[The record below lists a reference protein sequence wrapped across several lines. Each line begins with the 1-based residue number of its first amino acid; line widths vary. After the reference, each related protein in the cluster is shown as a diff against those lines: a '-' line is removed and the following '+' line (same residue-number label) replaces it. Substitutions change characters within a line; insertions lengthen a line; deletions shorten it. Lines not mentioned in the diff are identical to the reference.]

1 MVLLVGA
8 TGQLGAR
15 VARELLSR
23 RIKVRA
29 LVRPSTPSGALRRM
43 GAEIVPGDLREPS
56 SLAIAC
62 AGADTV
68 ITTANTARRGGD
80 DTVDSVDRAGTHALV
95 DAARDAGVGHFVYM
109 SVYGASA
116 TAAVPFLAAKGE
128 SERHL
133 EGSGL
138 AWTIL
143 AADPFMESWPGA
155 FVGARA
161 VAGQPVVIVGEGR
174 RRHSYIAEH
183 DVAQYVVAATTNPA
197 ARNRRLAI
205 GGPAALSWRDVI
217 ATYERVLGAPVD
229 VRYVKQ
235 GERVDAVP
243 EVQLG
248 LLAMLDTYESDFDSS
263 AIASEF
269 GVTQTALEPWVRASL
284 ASARRGV

>member
-8 TGQLGAR
+8 TGRLGTR
-15 VARELLSR
+15 IARELLSR

-29 LVRPSTPSGALRRM
+29 LVRPSSPSGALQRM

-56 SLAIAC
+56 TLAIAC

-68 ITTANTARRGGD
+68 VTTANTARRGGD
-80 DTVDSVDRAGTHALV
+80 DTLDSVDRAGTQALV

-116 TAAVPFLAAKGE
+116 TASVPFLAAKGE
-128 SERHL
+128 TEEYL
-133 EGSGL
+133 KGSGL
-138 AWTIL
+138 PWTIV
-143 AADPFMESWPGA
+143 APDAFMESWPGTI
-155 FVGARA
+155 VGAR
-161 VAGQPVVIVGEGR
+161 VLAGQPVVIVGEGR

-183 DVAQYVVAATTNPA
+183 DVAQYVVAATTNQA
-197 ARNRRLAI
+197 ARNRHLAI

-217 ATYERVLGAPVD
+217 ATYERVLGTPVD
-229 VRYVKQ
+229 VRYVPR
-235 GERVDAVP
+235 GEHVDGIADVLL
-243 EVQLG
+243 E
-248 LLAMLDTYESDFDSS
+248 LLAMSDTYESDFDSS
-263 AIASEF
+263 GVGSEF